1 MVQIPLILTPASKLA
16 GDPDR
21 DKTAMNGAPGGG
33 GGADAKV
40 RPAIRT
46 VAVIGAGRVGRSF
59 ALAAAAAGFDV
70 VLEDVMP
77 ANLRRAQEEYAD
89 LGAENAGARGRLTV
103 AATIEDA
110 VREAD
115 VAVDFVPDE
124 LESKLEI
131 FCLLDRMAPPRTIL
145 LTPSEA
151 QNITDLASCTYRGE
165 RCFVVRGGLGAAG
178 AGPVRLLHPAGVDG
192 AAMEAVNG
200 FLRALGYEVRVE
212 ADRDAPK
219 LVKKLG

>member
-1 MVQIPLILTPASKLA
+1 MSADPAA
-16 GDPDR
+16 DC
-21 DKTAMNGAPGGG
+21 GGG
-33 GGADAKV
+33 G
-40 RPAIRT
+40 AIRT

-89 LGAENAGARGRLTV
+89 LTAVNAGVRGRLRV

-115 VAVDFVPDE
+115 LAVDFVPDE

-131 FCLLDRMAPPRTIL
+131 FCLIDRMAPPRTIL

-151 QNITDLASCTYRGE
+151 QSITDLASCTYRGE
-165 RCFVVRGGLGAAG
+165 RCFAVRGGFGAVG
-178 AGPVRLLHPAGVDG
+178 SRPVRLLHPAGAER
-192 AAMEAVNG
+192 AAMEAVSE
-200 FLRALGYEVRVE
+200 FLRALGGEVRVE
-212 ADRDAPK
+212 VDTDAPK
-219 LVKKLG
+219 LVKNLG

>member
-1 MVQIPLILTPASKLA
+1 MSADPEA
-16 GDPDR
+16 GC
-21 DKTAMNGAPGGG
+21 GG
-33 GGADAKV
+33 GGADVKV
-40 RPAIRT
+40 RAAIRT

-59 ALAAAAAGFDV
+59 ALAAAAVGFDV

-89 LGAENAGARGRLTV
+89 LAAVNAGARGRLRV

-115 VAVDFVPDE
+115 LAVDFVPDE

-131 FCLLDRMAPPRTIL
+131 FCLFDRMAPPKTIL

-151 QNITDLASCTYRGE
+151 QSITDLASCTYRGE
-165 RCFVVRGGLGAAG
+165 RCFAVRGGLGFAESRA
-178 AGPVRLLHPAGVDG
+178 VRLLHPVG
-192 AAMEAVNG
+192 AAEAAIEAVSR
-200 FLRALGYEVRVE
+200 FLRALGGEVRVE
-212 ADRDAPK
+212 VDGDAPK
-219 LVKKLG
+219 LVKNLG

>member
-1 MVQIPLILTPASKLA
+1 M
-16 GDPDR
+16 D
-21 DKTAMNGAPGGG
+21 GAPGGG
-33 GGADAKV
+33 GGARA
-40 RPAIRT
+40 AIRT

-77 ANLRRAQEEYAD
+77 ARLRRAQEEYAD
-89 LGAENAGARGRLTV
+89 LAAENAGGRGVLRV

-131 FCLLDRMAPPRTIL
+131 FCLIDRMAPPRTIL

-151 QNITDLASCTYRGE
+151 QSITDLASCTYRGE
-165 RCFVVRGGLGAAG
+165 RCFAVRGGLGF
-178 AGPVRLLHPAGVDG
+178 AGPVRLLHPAGADG
-192 AAMEAVNG
+192 AAMEAVSG
-200 FLRALGYEVRVE
+200 FLRALGCEVRVE
-212 ADRDAPK
+212 ADGDAAK

>member
-1 MVQIPLILTPASKLA
+1 MSVA
-16 GDPDR
+16 G
-21 DKTAMNGAPGGG
+21 AAGCGG
-33 GGADAKV
+33 GGARA
-40 RPAIRT
+40 AIRT

-59 ALAAAAAGFDV
+59 ALASAAAGFDV

-77 ANLRRAQEEYAD
+77 ANLRWAQEEYAD
-89 LGAENAGARGRLTV
+89 LAAENAGARGRLAV
-103 AATIEDA
+103 AAMIEDA

>member
-1 MVQIPLILTPASKLA
+1 MSGDGAA
-16 GDPDR
+16 GC
-21 DKTAMNGAPGGG
+21 GGG
-33 GGADAKV
+33 
-40 RPAIRT
+40 IRT
-46 VAVIGAGRVGRSF
+46 VAVIGAGRLGRSF
-59 ALAAAAAGFDV
+59 ALVVAAAGFDV

-89 LGAENAGARGRLTV
+89 LVAQNAGMRGRLRV

-131 FCLLDRMAPPRTIL
+131 FCLIDRMAPPRTIL

-151 QNITDLASCTYRGE
+151 QSITDLASCTYRGE
-165 RCFVVRGGLGAAG
+165 RCFAVRGGFGAVG
-178 AGPVRLLHPAGVDG
+178 AGPVRLLHPAGAER
-192 AAMEAVNG
+192 AAMEAVSG
-200 FLRALGYEVRVE
+200 FLRAIGGEVRVE
-212 ADRDAPK
+212 VDADAPM
-219 LVKKLG
+219 LVKNLG